1 MKTSIKDLDIKW
13 LNTLN
18 DKDLM
23 NIFQV
28 NKYIYS
34 LYNEDILWMN
44 RVLKY
49 YGKYLGEGVE
59 IKDNYM
65 NDKSWKDYYIYLKT
79 NLHNNDKQEIFYQA
93 SELGYDDI
101 VKILLQDERV
111 DPSDYANRAI
121 SNASLNGHSEIIK
134 LLLQDDRV
142 NPASSNNYCIQMASL
157 RGHLEVVRLLL
168 QDERVDPSV
177 NNYYAIS
184 VISNRYVEISRL
196 LLNHK
201 KLNQSYS

>member
-101 VKILLQDERV
+101 VKILL
-111 DPSDYANRAI
+111 
-121 SNASLNGHSEIIK
+121 
-134 LLLQDDRV
+134 
-142 NPASSNNYCIQMASL
+142 
-157 RGHLEVVRLLL
+157 
-168 QDERVDPSV
+168 
-177 NNYYAIS
+177 
-184 VISNRYVEISRL
+184 
-196 LLNHK
+196 
-201 KLNQSYS
+201 